1 MIKRF
6 NAPAAVLLGLG
17 TLMSTLAGC
26 ASDGAFGTS
35 ANMTTSAVTPVAAPK
50 VDPACVTL
58 AAQIDSLRQE
68 GTIDRLQKASE
79 GKTASVQVKR
89 ASLAKQAE
97 LNKANADFQAKCA
110 TITPK
115 PSNAAMP
122 AAVAKEAA
130 AVTAPAAVKTA
141 ALAAPAAAAAKKV
154 VKKTATV
161 SAVKPAVTA
170 ASPVPASPVV
180 TTSSRAPDVVV
191 STIPPQQ

>member
-1 MIKRF
+1 MIQRF

-26 ASDGAFGTS
+26 ANDGALGTS
-35 ANMTTSAVTPVAAPK
+35 GNLTTSAVTPVAAPK

-115 PSNAAMP
+115 PSNAAAP
-122 AAVAKEAA
+122 ASVAKEAA
-130 AVTAPAAVKTA
+130 AAAPAKTA
-141 ALAAPAAAAAKKV
+141 AATAKTI

-161 SAVKPAVTA
+161 SAVTPAA
-170 ASPVPASPVV
+170 AAPVPASPVV
-180 TTSSRAPDVVV
+180 TTNSRVPDVVV
-191 STIPPQQ
+191 STVPPQQ